1 MSNIRRASRIADHWY
16 PRPGWRPGR
25 LFDTWHILF
34 DDLPEVRALAGRAQD
49 ALRELP
55 GLAKVPVEW
64 LHMTV
69 QGVGWSDELSDSQRS
84 DVIDSVTEE
93 MATVRQIHAT
103 FGPPLVKGEA
113 LVLSAAPVEAL
124 HGVRNRI
131 RAGITRAL
139 RVQPWEALEQRHG
152 FLPHVSVA
160 YARLDADAAPY
171 AMALDKV
178 VPVSATAVVRHIAL
192 IRQERHFAP
201 RWQYT
206 WDELARVT
214 LA

>member
-34 DDLPEVRALAGRAQD
+34 DDLQEVRALASRSQEV
-49 ALRELP
+49 LQRLP
-55 GLAKVPVEW
+55 GLVAVPIEW

-69 QGVGWSDELSDSQRS
+69 QGVGWSDEVTDSQRS
-84 DVIDSVTEE
+84 DVIDCVTEE
-93 MATVRQIHAT
+93 MAGVREIHAT

-113 LVLSAAPVEAL
+113 LVLPVAPVEAL
-124 HGVRNRI
+124 HDVRNRI
-131 RAGITRAL
+131 RTGVARAL
-139 RVQPWEALEQRHG
+139 GGPPWEALEQRHG

-171 AMALDKV
+171 AMALDTV
-178 VPVSATAVVRHIAL
+178 APARVTAVIRGIAL
-192 IRQERHFAP
+192 IRQERHPAP

-214 LA
+214 FI